1 MSNQSTNFKYQHGFS
16 LVELMVGLVI
26 GLLATLAVMQT
37 LSSFEGNKR
46 STVGTTDAQ
55 TNGNIALYLVQREL
69 QFAGYG
75 SPLVNGTMPIIDP
88 KNLANSFVF
97 ADYTGKTE
105 QEIKTAI
112 AAQVAAFNTKVAAD
126 SATVA
131 QGTNFSALNCD
142 TTSPAIDLDID
153 GDATTPKATS
163 IVNDILT
170 PVVITNGP
178 NSDTITVRYGNT
190 SRGGISAAIN
200 GKSGSTGLGVDN
212 NLGCRNG
219 DVVIVTRDKN
229 PVCHAYMV
237 TTSNADL
244 DATHT
249 RLDILGNANIDNSVL
264 NLGDKVSCLGKVTTT
279 TFDINSNKFQK
290 NGLSVL
296 DEIVSI
302 QAQYGISA
310 TSNSELVAQYVD
322 ATGIWAK
329 GTISVAN
336 RNRIKAV
343 RIAVVARNN
352 LLERKPVTQLCGA
365 NTGLADLC
373 VFGGALDLSAALG
386 NDWVNYRYR
395 TYEMIVPLKNVI
407 AASPQLL

>member
-1 MSNQSTNFKYQHGFS
+1 MLNQATNFKSQNGFS

-75 SPLVNGTMPIIDP
+75 SPLVNGTMPKIDP
-88 KNLANSFVF
+88 NNLANSFVF
-97 ADYTGKTE
+97 ADYSGMTQT
-105 QEIKTAI
+105 QVLAAI
-112 AAQVAAFNTKVAAD
+112 AAKVAAFNTKVAAD

-142 TTSPAIDLDID
+142 TTSPAINLDVD
-153 GDATTPKATS
+153 GDATTPNATS

-170 PVVITNGP
+170 PVVITNGA
-178 NSDTITVRYGNT
+178 NSDTVTVRYGNT

-200 GKSGSTGLGVDN
+200 GKSGLTYLGVDN

-219 DVVIVTRDKN
+219 DVVIVTGDKN
-229 PVCHAYMV
+229 PVCHASLV
-237 TTSNADL
+237 TTTNANL
-244 DATHT
+244 DATT
-249 RLDILGNANIDNSVL
+249 TAIDVVSNSGMNV
-264 NLGDKVSCLGKVTTT
+264 GEKASCLGKVTTT
-279 TFDINSNKFQK
+279 TFDVNSNKFQK

-302 QAQYGISA
+302 QAQYGVSA
-310 TSNSELVAQYVD
+310 TSNSELVTQYVD
-322 ATGIWAK
+322 ATGIWAP

-343 RIAVVARNN
+343 RLAVVARNN
-352 LLERKPVTQLCGA
+352 LLERVPVTELCSA
-365 NTGLADLC
+365 NAGLAELC
-373 VFGGALDLSAALG
+373 VFGGDLDLSAALG